1 MYLATVT
8 YILQLK
14 SRFFDT
20 CILTTFFQTLYFT
33 YFSFI
38 YVMLLSVD
46 DDSSRIFQRSK
57 QNMICQF
64 AVFQIRQSKEQF
76 NDEVITMKKRKET
89 LLNELED
96 IQLQLIDIQYRL
108 DASKRKPVPTI
119 PIIYPEERHQDP
131 FHVRFSLNKRF
142 ASHDFH
148 SSFFQIDE
156 KEVDNIKIGLVQ
168 EEEQKYVAG
177 SRMSISS
184 RRSSVSSVANRLKSG
199 GRMGRA
205 KDQAKETA
213 SQQHAAK

>member
-1 MYLATVT
+1 
-8 YILQLK
+8 
-14 SRFFDT
+14 
-20 CILTTFFQTLYFT
+20 
-33 YFSFI
+33 
-38 YVMLLSVD
+38 MLLSVD

-142 ASHDFH
+142 ALHRMTFTPL
-148 SSFFQIDE
+148 SFR
-156 KEVDNIKIGLVQ
+156 L
-168 EEEQKYVAG
+168 
-177 SRMSISS
+177 M
-184 RRSSVSSVANRLKSG
+184 RRKW
-199 GRMGRA
+199 
-205 KDQAKETA
+205 TI
-213 SQQHAAK
+213 

>member
-1 MYLATVT
+1 
-8 YILQLK
+8 
-14 SRFFDT
+14 
-20 CILTTFFQTLYFT
+20 
-33 YFSFI
+33 
-38 YVMLLSVD
+38 
-46 DDSSRIFQRSK
+46 
-57 QNMICQF
+57 
-64 AVFQIRQSKEQF
+64 
-76 NDEVITMKKRKET
+76 MKKRKEA
-89 LLNELED
+89 LLHELED

-131 FHVRFSLNKRF
+131 FHVRYFST
-142 ASHDFH
+142 SHCLKTIPI
-148 SSFFQIDE
+148 FFQIDE

-213 SQQHAAK
+213 SQQHAAKYRNQIATDEATHSV

>member
-1 MYLATVT
+1 MG
-8 YILQLK
+8 
-14 SRFFDT
+14 
-20 CILTTFFQTLYFT
+20 
-33 YFSFI
+33 
-38 YVMLLSVD
+38 
-46 DDSSRIFQRSK
+46 
-57 QNMICQF
+57 
-64 AVFQIRQSKEQF
+64 EQF

-131 FHVRFSLNKRF
+131 FH
-142 ASHDFH
+142 
-148 SSFFQIDE
+148 IDE

-199 GRMGRA
+199 G
-205 KDQAKETA
+205 
-213 SQQHAAK
+213 